1 MIYNEYLYIQLVND
15 LLINGNG
22 WVIPYDLSYPLV
34 KSSYED
40 FNTTEDVDVAMY
52 EQMHNYINDDETLY
66 TSLRELNEK

>member
-15 LLINGNG
+15 LMINGND

-40 FNTTEDVDVAMY
+40 FLNTEVAEVSMY
-52 EQMHNYINDDETLY
+52 EQMQNYINDDETLY
-66 TSLRELNEK
+66 ASLRELNEN